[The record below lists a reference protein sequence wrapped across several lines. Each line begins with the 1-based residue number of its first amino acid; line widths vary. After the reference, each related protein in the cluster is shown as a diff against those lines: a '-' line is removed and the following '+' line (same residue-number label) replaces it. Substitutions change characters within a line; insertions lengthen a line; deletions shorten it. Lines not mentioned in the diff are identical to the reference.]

1 MDTIIPA
8 PVTEG
13 QDGFAELSPQAKI
26 LAPDE
31 LSKMDAYWR
40 AANYVSVGQIYLYD
54 NPLLREKLT
63 MAHVKP
69 LVVGHWG
76 TTPGQNFIYVH
87 LNRVIKNYDL
97 DMFYVAGPGHGGPAL
112 VGNVYLEGT
121 WSEVYPDVTQDEAGL
136 KKLFKQFSF
145 PGGISSHV
153 APTTPGS
160 IHEGGELGYS
170 LSHAFGAVFDNP
182 DLIVACVVGDG
193 EAETG
198 PLATAWH
205 SNKFLSPVTDGAV
218 LPILHLNGYK
228 ISNPT
233 LLARIEHDELEQF
246 YKGCGWTPYFVEGD
260 APEEMHQCMA
270 ATLEKVIQQIRDI
283 RNNARQNGSLIRPRW
298 PMIVLRSPKG
308 WTGPKKV
315 DGLQVEGTF
324 RAHQV
329 PLLVDAAHPDHVAQL
344 ESWMQSYRPEELFD
358 EAGRLLPELAALAP
372 TGERRMGA
380 NPHANGGL
388 LLHDLRMPDFRI
400 HAVTVPAPGAVAAQ
414 DTLVL
419 GGFLRDVATAND
431 SARNFRVFGPD
442 ETLSNLLGAVFEVTP
457 RQWEARTEQNDE
469 FLAPDGRVLDSMLSE
484 HQCEGW
490 LEGYLLTGRHGL
502 FNSYEAFIRI
512 VDSMFSQ
519 HAKWL
524 KVTLELPWRRKI
536 ASLNYLLASHV
547 WQQDHNG
554 FTHQD
559 PGFLDHVINKKAG
572 IVRVYLPPD
581 ANCLLSVFDHCL
593 RSRHYVNVVVAG
605 KHALPQWLTIEAAV
619 THCTQGLGIWQWA
632 SNDQDADP
640 DVVMACCGD
649 TPTLEILA
657 AVSILREHLPALKV
671 RVINIVDLMRLQP
684 CSEHPHGLSETDYDS
699 LFTRDK
705 PIIFGFHGYP
715 SLVHGLTYRRANRNL
730 HVRGYKEEGTITTAF
745 DMRVQNDLDRFH
757 LVRDV
762 VDHVPNL
769 GSKGTYLK
777 QMMADKL
784 IEHKNYIDM
793 HGEDLPEIRN
803 WKWSHGS

>member
-1 MDTIIPA
+1 MDTTIT
-8 PVTEG
+8 VG
-13 QDGFAELSPQAKI
+13 RDGVAGLAAQADGLLPDK
-26 LAPDE
+26 LA
-31 LSKMDAYWR
+31 KMDAYWR

-63 MAHVKP
+63 LAHVKP

-87 LNRVIKNYDL
+87 LNRIIKEYDL
-97 DMFYVAGPGHGGPAL
+97 DMIYVAGPGHGGPAL

-121 WSEVYPDVTQDEAGL
+121 WSEIYPNVTQDEAGL

-153 APTTPGS
+153 APSTPGS

-170 LSHAFGAVFDNP
+170 LSHAFGAAFDNP

-198 PLATAWH
+198 PLATSWH
-205 SNKFLSPVTDGAV
+205 SNKFLSPVTDGVV

-233 LLARIEHDELEQF
+233 ILARIEHDELEEF
-246 YKGCGWTPYFVEGD
+246 YRGCGWTPYFVEGD
-260 APEEMHQCMA
+260 EPEKMHQLMA
-270 ATLEKVIQQIRDI
+270 ATLEKAIEDIRVIQK
-283 RNNARQNGSLIRPRW
+283 NAREKNIVVRPRW
-298 PMIVLRSPKG
+298 PMIILRSPKG
-308 WTGPKKV
+308 WTGPKVV

-329 PLLVDAAHPDHVAQL
+329 PLLVDARHPGHVEQL
-344 ESWMQSYRPEELFD
+344 ENWMKSYRAEELFD
-358 EAGRLLPELAALAP
+358 DDGRLIPQLAELAP
-372 TGERRMGA
+372 IGDRRMGS

-388 LLHDLRMPDFRI
+388 LLRGLRMPDFRL
-400 HAVTVPAPGAVAAQ
+400 HAVSVPAPGAVTAQ

-419 GGFLRDVATAND
+419 GEFLRDTTKLND
-431 SARNFRVFGPD
+431 SKRNFRIFGPD
-442 ETLSNLLGAVFEVTP
+442 ETLSNLFGAVFEVTD
-457 RQWEARTEQNDE
+457 RQWEAREEKNDE

-547 WQQDHNG
+547 WQQNHNG

-559 PGFLDHVINKKAG
+559 PGFLDHVINKKAD

-657 AVSILREHLPALKV
+657 AVSILREHLPELKI
-671 RVINIVDLMRLQP
+671 RVINVVDLMRLQP

-699 LFTRDK
+699 LFTKDK

-769 GSKGTYLK
+769 GSRGTYLK

-784 IEHKNYIDM
+784 IEHKNYIDD

-803 WKWSHGS
+803 WKWRNPSWT